1 MHFANSDKPT
11 MLYSL
16 DMIISVG
23 YRVNSKQGTKF
34 RIWATERLKNYLVQG
49 FAINEKRVLEYQ
61 KNLGELQKTIKLIQN
76 SVDLTSLSRTESK
89 GFLDIITNYTNS
101 FILLNQFDSDSLDL
115 QKLDQNITY
124 EISYKEAC

>member
-49 FAINEKRVLEYQ
+49 FAINKKRVLEYQ

-76 SVDLTSLSRTESK
+76 SVDLTSLK
-89 GFLDIITNYTNS
+89 Y
-101 FILLNQFDSDSLDL
+101 Q
-115 QKLDQNITY
+115 
-124 EISYKEAC
+124 